1 MTVDT
6 GATINVSD
14 VKTFDNK
21 PQTKFLFKNMTT
33 FAYNTQ
39 APADFLGKFD
49 AVIETEKRISV
60 PTFYVMTCENCGNLM
75 SLSWRINKLISK
87 DSTLENTFQKHFKV
101 FFGLEK
107 QKREKVKLDIDKI
120 KLAKVQTQRRIP
132 YHLVLC
138 RVFCLQIFLPFAIR
152 ISPMNCV

>member
-39 APADFLGKFD
+39 ARADFLGKFD

-60 PTFYVMTCENCGNLM
+60 PTFYVMKNHEM
-75 SLSWRINKLISK
+75 RKLWKFI
-87 DSTLENTFQKHFKV
+87 V
-101 FFGLEK
+101 
-107 QKREKVKLDIDKI
+107 II
-120 KLAKVQTQRRIP
+120 LAHK
-132 YHLVLC
+132 
-138 RVFCLQIFLPFAIR
+138 
-152 ISPMNCV
+152 